1 MRVEFM
7 VNFFILGVQVILVR
21 LNKEYVQIIMRRGE
35 IVSIR
40 DVNCQE
46 MILYSNLVTN
56 LYK

>member
-46 MILYSNLVTN
+46 MILYIAT
-56 LYK
+56 